1 MVCCEERHLRRDVL
15 SGKKDA
21 WLLRDGEAERL
32 VNEFAA
38 DEAAFIQVRADGASA
53 QAAQR
58 VVCWR
63 ACAARVLQ
71 VDRPA

>member
-1 MVCCEERHLRRDVL
+1 VL

-38 DEAAFIQVRADGASA
+38 DEAAFIRVRAD
-53 QAAQR
+53 
-58 VVCWR
+58 
-63 ACAARVLQ
+63 
-71 VDRPA
+71 